1 MKIGEDTQVKV
12 DLKTIISIIVITA
25 SFVGMY
31 YTLQSDIEI
40 AKQQPAA
47 PIERLEYDLKEEWN
61 AEHIK
66 TLESKVEG
74 LIEIV
79 KSLDEELHAIL
90 VDQSSDS
97 EEEDKFEELNK
108 RLEELQNQ
116 KPKVIIKKVEIPVKK
131 GKGKK

>member
-1 MKIGEDTQVKV
+1 MKIGENTEVKV

-40 AKQQPAA
+40 AKNEPAA

-61 AEHIK
+61 AEHIQ
-66 TLESKVEG
+66 TLESKVDG
-74 LIEIV
+74 LIEVV
-79 KSLDEELHAIL
+79 KSLDEELQNIL
-90 VDQSSDS
+90 IDKNSESD
-97 EEEDKFEELNK
+97 DKLEELNK

-116 KPKVIIKKVEIPVKK
+116 KPKVIIKEVEVPTKK
-131 GKGKK
+131 GKFKK

>member
-1 MKIGEDTQVKV
+1 MKIGENTEVKV

-31 YTLQSDIEI
+31 YTLQSDIEV
-40 AKQQPAA
+40 AKNEPAA

-61 AEHIK
+61 AEHIQ
-66 TLESKVEG
+66 TLESKVDG

-79 KSLDEELHAIL
+79 KSLDEELHIIL
-90 VDQSSDS
+90 IDQNSDS

-116 KPKVIIKKVEIPVKK
+116 KPKVIIKEVEVPTKK
-131 GKGKK
+131 GKFKK

>member
-40 AKQQPAA
+40 AKQQPEAT
-47 PIERLEYDLKEEWN
+47 IERLEYDLKEEWN

-66 TLESKVEG
+66 TLENKVEG

-116 KPKVIIKKVEIPVKK
+116 KPKVIIKKVEVPVKK
-131 GKGKK
+131 GKGRK

>member
-66 TLESKVEG
+66 TLENKVEG

-116 KPKVIIKKVEIPVKK
+116 KPKVIIKKVEVPVKK
-131 GKGKK
+131 GKGRK